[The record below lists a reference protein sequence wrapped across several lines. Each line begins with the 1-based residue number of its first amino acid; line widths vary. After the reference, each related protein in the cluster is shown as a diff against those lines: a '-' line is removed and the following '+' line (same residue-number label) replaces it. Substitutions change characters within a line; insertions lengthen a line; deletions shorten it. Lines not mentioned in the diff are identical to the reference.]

1 MPRTSHLKRFAR
13 LMSFIWLFSLAVST
27 ANACI
32 LSASRAATS
41 LAAHVAA
48 SPALAAPG
56 AIAAHDIG
64 QEPGACP
71 AACKSFCDSERS
83 TVAKT
88 KNAEAPDLSDM
99 APCPVATRAWRLRV
113 APCADEEAAWWLA
126 AAPPRQLAPAI
137 QYLRLTL

>member
-1 MPRTSHLKRFAR
+1 MPRASHLKRFAR

-32 LSASRAATS
+32 LSAGRAATS

-48 SPALAAPG
+48 SPALPAHG
-56 AIAAHDIG
+56 ATAAHDIG

-88 KNAEAPDLSDM
+88 KNAEAPDLSHA
-99 APCPVATRAWRLRV
+99 APWLGAARGWRPYATARADEQAAWR
-113 APCADEEAAWWLA
+113 LA